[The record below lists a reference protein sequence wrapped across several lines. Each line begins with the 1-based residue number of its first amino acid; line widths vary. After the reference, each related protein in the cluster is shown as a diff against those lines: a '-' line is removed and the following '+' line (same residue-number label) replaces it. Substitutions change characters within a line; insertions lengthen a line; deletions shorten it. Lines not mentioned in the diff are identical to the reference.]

1 MKSKLLYGSAFAVL
15 CGLALPPVCQVAVA
29 AETTFSDQAM
39 SRLQAGLAR
48 ATLGTTIQAHG
59 PAGAKTDA
67 AVLIGDDASRD
78 YSLPA
83 GTTSFVLSLSK
94 VEVLNHFNFA
104 NNDAEGTVTVSVS
117 STKLAADAPGWREVG
132 SMETFDGHRV
142 VDCDFGSA
150 EGRYVK
156 VNFETRKAGKIAGF
170 GLYGTPM
177 ASATAPRVNYV
188 TTPTRSE
195 VAAQGA
201 DRGSF
206 SDYAS
211 LSMGAKVVAISHADS
226 LADAQ
231 YMIDGREDTAFSFDA
246 ADPNPTAVIDLG
258 LRRRVDRV
266 TCEFTAPEGQLD
278 FYLVENAYSSN
289 DTQPVSLNYVT
300 PPGVMPVA
308 NGETLNY
315 NSASVLAGH
324 KPVGSVAVRGE
335 GAPQRVTVSVG
346 GMQGRFLIAA
356 YHRSGSRR
364 SSDFKDTDFKDRT
377 AGDFKDFKDK
387 NPVAGIADNPV
398 KVAGISAFG
407 DPTGA
412 PSIPLVPPDTV
423 FRQAPVSP

>member
-15 CGLALPPVCQVAVA
+15 CGLASSPVCQVAVA
-29 AETTFSDQAM
+29 AETTFSEQAM

-48 ATLGTTIQAHG
+48 ASLGTTIQGHG
-59 PAGAKTDA
+59 PDGVKADA
-67 AVLIGDDASRD
+67 ALLIGDDASRE

-104 NNDAEGTVTVSVS
+104 NTDAEGTVTVSVS
-117 STKLAADAPGWREVG
+117 STKLAADAPGWHQAG
-132 SMETFDGHRV
+132 SAETFDGHRV

-156 VNFETRKAGKIAGF
+156 VAFEARKAGKIAGF
-170 GLYGTPM
+170 GLYGTPAA
-177 ASATAPRVNYV
+177 ASAPAPHVNYV
-188 TTPTRSE
+188 TTPSHAE

-201 DRGSF
+201 DRPGF
-206 SDYAS
+206 YDYAS
-211 LSMGAKVVAISHADS
+211 LSMGAKVVAVSHADT

-231 YMIDGREDTAFSFDA
+231 YMIDGKEDTAFTFDV

-266 TCEFTAPEGQLD
+266 TCEFSAPEGQLD
-278 FYLVENAYSSN
+278 FYLVENAYSK
-289 DTQPVSLNYVT
+289 DDAQPVSVNYVT

-308 NGETLNY
+308 NVETLNY
-315 NSASVLAGH
+315 NSSTLLAGH
-324 KPVGSVAVRGE
+324 KPVGTVAVKGD
-335 GAPQRVTVSVG
+335 GTLNRVTVETG
-346 GMQGRFLIAA
+346 GNQGRYLVAA
-356 YHRSGSRR
+356 YHRSGGRR
-364 SSDFKDTDFKDRT
+364 SGGDFKDT
-377 AGDFKDFKDK
+377 DFKDFKDK

-407 DPTGA
+407 EPPGS
-412 PSIPLVPPDTV
+412 PGVPLVPPLVT
-423 FRQAPVSP
+423 RQISP